1 MLDIISI
8 GDAALDTFLKL
19 HDAFVTHIKGKK
31 VSQLCMNFGD
41 KIPVKTLHQ
50 TVAGN
55 ALNNAVGSARLE
67 MKAGFYSVV
76 GNDETGERIIKRMK
90 REKVTTKYLHVQKG
104 SSTNYSVV
112 LNFQGDRTI
121 LQYSHPRVYSLPKDL
136 EPSRWLYYTAVGK
149 NHAPLER
156 QIINYAKKNHTKIA
170 FNPGTSHIKA
180 GVPKMKEI
188 LRHTEII
195 FVNKEEAEL
204 MVGDSTDIPGLL
216 YRLHEL
222 GPHLAVITDGHNGAY
237 ASNSVNTYFLP
248 IFPAK
253 VVEVTG
259 AGDAFATGFLAG
271 LFYGHSVP
279 DAMLWGT
286 ANSAGVIGKIGP
298 QEGLLTRPG
307 LAKMLKTYKRI
318 KPVMIKNNASYKIP
332 A

>member
-19 HDAFVTHIKGKK
+19 QDAFVTHIKDKK
-31 VSQLCMNFGD
+31 INQLCVNFGD
-41 KIPVKTLHQ
+41 KIPVKALHQ

-55 ALNNAVGSARLE
+55 ALNNAVGSARLG

-90 REKVTTKYLHVQKG
+90 REGVTTKYLHVQKG

-112 LNFQGDRTI
+112 LNFQGNRTI

-136 EPSRWLYYTAVGK
+136 EPTRWIYYTAVGK
-149 NHAPLER
+149 KHTALER
-156 QIINYAKKNHTKIA
+156 QIVKYACKNHAKIA
-170 FNPGTSHIKA
+170 FNPGTTHLKE
-180 GVPKMKEI
+180 GVGKMKDI

-204 MVGDSTDIPGLL
+204 MVGDSANIPTLL

-222 GPHLAVITDGHNGAY
+222 GPHLAVITDGKNGAY
-237 ASNSVNTYFLP
+237 ASNSVNTYYLP
-248 IFPAK
+248 VFPAK

-271 LFYGHSVP
+271 LFYGLSVP
-279 DAMLWGT
+279 EAMLWGT
-286 ANSAGVIGKIGP
+286 ANSTGVIGKVGP
-298 QEGLLTRPG
+298 QEGLLTKAG
-307 LAKMLKTYKRI
+307 ASKCS
-318 KPVMIKNNASYKIP
+318 KPTSGSNRS
-332 A
+332 